1 MTQRARRR
9 RRRLR
14 ESGRKKL
21 LLALGVPLALAGIS
35 VLAGA
40 AWVISIYD
48 SAPSLATLQPIT
60 RGEVSKVYAADGSLI
75 GVIHADNIRQPIAS
89 AKIPQTLKDAT
100 VAIEDRRFYSH
111 GGIDPSAIIRAGW
124 DDLTAGG
131 KPVEGGS
138 TITQQLVRNLYIADP
153 QDTLKRKIIEAHLA
167 NDEEDQ
173 HSKDWILTEYLNTAS
188 YGTNEGATAIGVE
201 VAADT
206 YYSKHAKDL
215 TLPEA
220 ATIAGLPQ
228 APSQYNPLLNPRA
241 ALARRND
248 VLRAMEQHGDITAS
262 EYANAIGQ
270 GLGLNP
276 GHRYNRISQPYIFD
290 LVKQELEDRYG
301 LNTVENG
308 GLKVYTTIQPDLQE
322 AAQSAVDSCSVCY
335 TGGGPASA
343 LASIDPSNGEIV
355 ALAST
360 QRYSLTSQFDFA
372 AHAHRQPGSSF
383 KVYDLTAA
391 IKQGVDPDS
400 TYYNGSSP
408 VTLTI
413 PGGSTWTVNNAE
425 PGGGVM
431 PLTEATW
438 DSVNAIFAQLG
449 LDVGPDNIAKTAYQM
464 GITSPLG
471 VKGARDIPCKLGKHC
486 FIPPADAIGGLSVG
500 VTPLEQA
507 DAYATLADGGV
518 HHDPTAI
525 HRVVFPGGNVDEP
538 SADEGKRV
546 LTPGQAYE
554 VTKVLEGVIT
564 SGTGAGYTYM
574 GCQGEAGKTG
584 TSEGLSDAWF
594 VGYTPLYSTAVWT
607 GHPLSREY
615 TGFGGPTS
623 GPIWRSFMEAA
634 QGGNCPDFQVP
645 SSLPTLSAFHGEHT
659 ASSGYGSCST
669 SSVTGSGSTSGSYSC
684 GSSSTSYAPTTTS
697 GSGNSGHD
705 KGAYAPGV
713 GQKPAP
719 SPKPKPAPAP
729 APEPAPPPDS
739 GGVTP

>member
-1 MTQRARRR
+1 MTQRARKRR
-9 RRRLR
+9 QRLR
-14 ESGRKKL
+14 GSGRTKL
-21 LLALGVPLALAGIS
+21 LLALGVPFALLGIG
-35 VLAGA
+35 VIVGA
-40 AWVISIYD
+40 VWVISVYD

-60 RGEVSKVYAADGSLI
+60 KGAISKVYAADGSLI
-75 GVIHADNIRQPIAS
+75 GVIHSDTIRQPIAS
-89 AKIPQTLKDAT
+89 ASIPDDLKNAT

-124 DDLTAGG
+124 EDLVAGG

-138 TITQQLVRNLYIADP
+138 TITQQLVRNLYIENP
-153 QDTLKRKIIEAHLA
+153 QDTVRRKIIEAHLA
-167 NDEEDQ
+167 NDEEAQ
-173 HSKDWILTEYLNTAS
+173 HSKDSILTQYLNTAP

-201 VAADT
+201 AAAET
-206 YYSKHAKDL
+206 YYSKPARDL

-220 ATIAGLPQ
+220 AMIAGLPQ
-228 APSQYNPLLNPRA
+228 APSEYNPLLNPRA
-241 ALARRND
+241 ALARRNE
-248 VLRAMEQHGDITAS
+248 VLKAMQQQGDITATD
-262 EYANAIGQ
+262 YTTAANQ

-276 GHRYNRISQPYIFD
+276 GHKYTRVRQPYIFD
-290 LVKQELEDRYG
+290 LVKQELQDRYG
-301 LNTVENG
+301 VNTVQNG
-308 GLKVYTTIQPDLQE
+308 GLKVYTTIQPQLQT

-335 TGGGPASA
+335 SGGGPASA
-343 LASIDPSNGEIV
+343 LASIDPANGEIV

-360 QRYSLTSQFDFA
+360 QRYSSTSQFNFA

-391 IKQGVDPDS
+391 IEQGIDPNS

-408 VTLTI
+408 ITLTTA
-413 PGGSTWTVNNAE
+413 GGSPWTVNNAE

-431 PLTEATW
+431 PLTQATW
-438 DSVNAIFAQLG
+438 NSVNVVFAQLG
-449 LDVGPDNIAKTAYQM
+449 LDVGPDNIARTAYEM

-471 VKGARDIPCKLGKHC
+471 VKGPRDIPCKLGAHC
-486 FIPPADAIGGLSVG
+486 YIPPADAIGGLSVG

-507 DAYATLADGGV
+507 DAYATLANGGV
-518 HHDPTAI
+518 HHDATAI
-525 HRVVFPGGNVDEP
+525 GKVVFPGGKVDEP
-538 SADEGKRV
+538 SASEGKRV
-546 LTPGQAYE
+546 LTPGQAYD

-607 GHPLSREY
+607 GHPLSRAS

-623 GPIWRSFMEAA
+623 GPIWRSYMEAA
-634 QGGNCPDFQVP
+634 QGSNCPDFQVP
-645 SSLPTLSAFHGEHT
+645 TSLPTLTAYHGEHT
-659 ASSGYGSCST
+659 ASSSSSCYSGSSGTST
-669 SSVTGSGSTSGSYSC
+669 SSYSYSC
-684 GSSSTSYAPTTTS
+684 GSSSTYAPSTS
-697 GSGNSGHD
+697 GSGDNGHN
-705 KGAYAPGV
+705 KGAYAPGL

-719 SPKPKPAPAP
+719 SPKPKPAPTPPP
-729 APEPAPPPDS
+729 APAPPPSS

>member
-1 MTQRARRR
+1 MSARSRRR
-9 RRRLR
+9 HRRT
-14 ESGRKKL
+14 SRKKNPFLVVL
-21 LLALGVPLALAGIS
+21 LVLGSMLAVGVLGSGLWLLS
-35 VLAGA
+35 V
-40 AWVISIYD
+40 YN
-48 SAPSLATLQPIT
+48 SAPSIASLRPISK
-60 RGEVSKVYAADGSLI
+60 GAVSKVYAADGSLI
-75 GVIHADNIRQPIAS
+75 GVIHSDNIRQPVS
-89 AKIPQTLKDAT
+89 SSRIPQDLKDAT

-124 DDLTAGG
+124 EDLTAGG

-138 TITQQLVRNLYIADP
+138 TITQQLVRNLYIEDP
-153 QDTLKRKIIEAHLA
+153 QDTLHRKIIEAHLA

-188 YGTNEGATAIGVE
+188 YGTNNGATAIGVE
-201 VAADT
+201 AAAET
-206 YYSKHAKDL
+206 YYSKHARDL

-220 ATIAGLPQ
+220 AMIAGLPQ

-241 ALARRND
+241 ALARRNE
-248 VLRAMEQHGDITAS
+248 VLHAMEQQGKITAS
-262 EYANAIGQ
+262 EYQETIGQ

-276 GHRYNRISQPYIFD
+276 GQKYTRIRDPYIFD
-290 LVKQELEDRYG
+290 LVKQELQDRYG
-301 LNTVENG
+301 LNTVQNG
-308 GLKVYTTIQPDLQE
+308 GLKVYTTIKPGLQQ

-335 TGGGPASA
+335 SGGGPASA
-343 LASIDPSNGEIV
+343 LASVDPSNGKIV

-360 QRYSLTSQFDFA
+360 QRYSETSQFNFA

-391 IKQGVDPDS
+391 IKQGIDPDS
-400 TYYNGSSP
+400 TYYDGSSP
-408 VTLTI
+408 VTLET
-413 PGGSTWTVNNAE
+413 PGGSSWTVNNAE
-425 PGGGVM
+425 PGGGVV

-438 DSVNAIFAQLG
+438 ESVNVVFAKLG
-449 LDVGPDNIAKTAYQM
+449 LDVGPDYIAKTAYEM

-471 VKGARDIPCKLGKHC
+471 IKGANETPCKLGPNC

-507 DAYATLADGGV
+507 NAYATLANGGV
-518 HHDPTAI
+518 HHDATAI
-525 HRVVFPGGNVDEP
+525 DKVVFPSGKVDEP

-564 SGTGAGYTYM
+564 SGTGAGYTSI
-574 GCQGEAGKTG
+574 GCSSEAGKTG
-584 TSEGLSDAWF
+584 TSEGLADAWF

-607 GHPLSREY
+607 GHPLSRDY

-634 QGGNCPDFQVP
+634 QGGECPDFEVP
-645 SSLPTLSAFHGEHT
+645 SSLPSLSAFHGDHT
-659 ASSGYGSCST
+659 SSSSSSCST
-669 SSVTGSGSTSGSYSC
+669 SSSSYSC
-684 GSSSTSYAPTTTS
+684 SYSSSYSPSYGGSDNGSSDS
-697 GSGNSGHD
+697 NR
-705 KGAYAPGV
+705 GAYAPGV

-719 SPKPKPAPAP
+719 SPKPKPT
-729 APEPAPPPDS
+729 PAPPPAAPPAAPPPPS
-739 GGVTP
+739 GGTGTG